1 MNIVLTG
8 FMGTGKSAVGKLL
21 AARLA
26 WRFVDLDAMIETEAG
41 MSIAEIFARDG
52 EAQFRDREARTVIA
66 ASGFERV
73 VISCGGGVVLRAE
86 NMDAFERHGVVVC
99 LTASPEA
106 VFERVKNNRHRPLLA
121 VADPL
126 ARIRELM
133 MARAPFYRRCHVAI
147 DTSALSIED
156 VAEKILNDPVV
167 IERSGIPRK

>member
-52 EAQFRDREARTVIA
+52 EARFRDREARSVVA
-66 ASGFERV
+66 ASGFERAV
-73 VISCGGGVVLRAE
+73 VSCGGGVVLRAE

-106 VFERVKNNRHRPLLA
+106 VFERIKNDRHRPLLA

-126 ARIRELM
+126 VRIRELM
-133 MARAPFYRRCHVAI
+133 TVRAPFYRRCHAAI
-147 DTSALSIED
+147 DTSVLSIED
-156 VAEKILNDPVV
+156 VAEKILN
-167 IERSGIPRK
+167 ERIIVERLQQK